1 MTDNKSVRID
11 KFLWAVRL
19 FKTRT
24 LALNAC
30 RMGRVMINNN
40 AIKPSRHIE
49 GNEILTLRKPPV
61 TYTYRIKGLT
71 ENRVNAK
78 LVSNYI
84 EDLTTSEEKIKL
96 EINRSLSNG
105 YRKKGSGRPTKRE
118 RRVIDRWKDIF
129 FL

>member
-24 LALNAC
+24 LAANAC
-30 RMGRVMINNN
+30 RMGRVMINNTT
-40 AIKPSRHIE
+40 IKPSRQLE

-61 TYTYRIKGLT
+61 TYTYRITGLT
-71 ENRVNAK
+71 ENRVAAK
-78 LVSNYI
+78 LVAGYL
-84 EDLTTSEEKIKL
+84 EDLTPGEEKMKL
-96 EINRSLSNG
+96 EISHSG
-105 YRKKGSGRPTKRE
+105 PSAYRKKGSGRPTKKD